1 MPEAKRVE
9 LLTSHHQASAALA
22 YRPHFSLSR
31 PRVASRPIEI
41 PKMRHRANAQAM
53 VFSRTEPKDKQ
64 ELVKMLRA
72 AGEVPAMTGDGVNDA
87 PALKQA
93 AIGIAMG
100 IAGTEVAKEA
110 ADMVLA
116 DDNFA
121 TIVAAV
127 EEGRSIYSNMK
138 VNIPLIDP
146 SHSHR
151 TLGTF

>member
-1 MPEAKRVE
+1 
-9 LLTSHHQASAALA
+9 
-22 YRPHFSLSR
+22 
-31 PRVASRPIEI
+31 
-41 PKMRHRANAQAM
+41 
-53 VFSRTEPKDKQ
+53 
-64 ELVKMLRA
+64 MLKK
-72 AGEVPAMTGDGVNDA
+72 AGEVPAMTSDGVNDA

-127 EEGRSIYSNMK
+127 EEACALDAALSARVDDGKPAFVTNVEFHRADLARLVFSRKWGPYRVRMTTGAVAFTARGVNWDSTSSSSRRSS
-138 VNIPLIDP
+138 V
-146 SHSHR
+146 
-151 TLGTF
+151 